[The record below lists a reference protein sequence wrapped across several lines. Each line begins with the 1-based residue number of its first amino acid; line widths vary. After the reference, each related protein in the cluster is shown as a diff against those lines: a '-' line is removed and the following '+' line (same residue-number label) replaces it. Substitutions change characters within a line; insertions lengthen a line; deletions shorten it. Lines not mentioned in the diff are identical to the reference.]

1 MKDTSTNNAGQQS
14 DLIPGEEVKVIFT
27 DLKTNKSVPMT
38 FIRKTNRHICI
49 EVKLDGEEIAN
60 HPDALYLRL
69 AATLIENFRV
79 LARNFNVEIKE
90 DID

>member
-1 MKDTSTNNAGQQS
+1 MKDTSPNNAGQQS

>member
-1 MKDTSTNNAGQQS
+1 M
-14 DLIPGEEVKVIFT
+14 KVIFT

>member
-1 MKDTSTNNAGQQS
+1 MKDTSPNNAGQQS
-14 DLIPGEEVKVIFT
+14 DLIPGEEVKVIFI

-79 LARNFNVEIKE
+79 LARNLNVEIKE

>member
-1 MKDTSTNNAGQQS
+1 MKDNSPNDRGQQS

-27 DLKTNKSVPMT
+27 DLKTNKTVPMT

-49 EVKLDGEEIAN
+49 EVKLNGEDIAN

-79 LARNFNVEIKE
+79 LARNLNVEIKE

>member
-1 MKDTSTNNAGQQS
+1 MKDTSPNNAGQQS

-69 AATLIENFRV
+69 AATPIENFRV

>member
-27 DLKTNKSVPMT
+27 DLKTNKTVPMT

>member
-1 MKDTSTNNAGQQS
+1 MKDTSPNNAGQQS
-14 DLIPGEEVKVIFT
+14 DLIPGEEVKVIFI

>member
-14 DLIPGEEVKVIFT
+14 DIIPGEEVKVIFT

-38 FIRKTNRHICI
+38 FIRKTNKHICI

-60 HPDALYLRL
+60 HPDAFYLRL

-79 LARNFNVEIKE
+79 LARNLNVEIKE